1 MRGVIGVKHQ
11 LHAACL
17 VGAVQFGITAIDTN
31 ERAATHAL
39 YVKQGEVISRRV
51 MREVARKPHGVS
63 PQESLVVSIDDQSL
77 IADNIET
84 VMGFVGRRQPMCGSE
99 DDPELK
105 RSREFHD
112 ISDGRGELSPVN
124 VSVALEIAPSIAR

>member
-51 MREVARKPHGVS
+51 VREVARAPHGVS
-63 PQESLVVSIDDQSL
+63 PQESLVVSINNQSL
-77 IADNIET
+77 IANDVET
-84 VMGFVGRRQPMCGSE
+84 VMRFVGRRQSMGGSE
-99 DDPELK
+99 NDPEFK
-105 RSREFHD
+105 RSREIHNVG
-112 ISDGRGELSPVN
+112 DGRGELSPVN
-124 VSVALEIAPSIAR
+124 ISVVLNVAPSVTG